1 MIKNRII
8 VAIAAVL
15 VVVLGIQFY
24 IMFRLNDR
32 LKQLSGQENQA
43 DSPQIQIPKLP
54 NLTFPK
60 PGPDDELLKD
70 QPWNPYEE
78 MQRVQ

>member
-15 VVVLGIQFY
+15 VIVLGIQFY

-32 LKQLSGQENQA
+32 LKQLWAGKSRRQA
-43 DSPQIQIPKLP
+43 
-54 NLTFPK
+54 
-60 PGPDDELLKD
+60 LKSKYRNY
-70 QPWNPYEE
+70 PI
-78 MQRVQ
+78 

>member
-15 VVVLGIQFY
+15 VIVLGIQFY

-43 DSPQIQIPKLP
+43 DKPSNP
-54 NLTFPK
+54 NTETTQFNFFQA
-60 PGPDDELLKD
+60 GSG
-70 QPWNPYEE
+70 
-78 MQRVQ
+78 